1 MQQKL
6 LLFCMSYNDL
16 GADHTMGSFS
26 LGGHLR
32 DMHTAHADEQ
42 RESMSL
48 QHTPKDNT
56 NSTNRAHLGY
66 ASFTANPLLKV
77 D

>member
-1 MQQKL
+1 
-6 LLFCMSYNDL
+6 
-16 GADHTMGSFS
+16 
-26 LGGHLR
+26 
-32 DMHTAHADEQ
+32 MHTAHADGQ

-56 NSTNRAHLGY
+56 NSTNRAPLRKV
-66 ASFTANPLLKV
+66 SFRVNPLLKV

>member
-1 MQQKL
+1 
-6 LLFCMSYNDL
+6 
-16 GADHTMGSFS
+16 
-26 LGGHLR
+26 
-32 DMHTAHADEQ
+32 MHTAHADGQ

-56 NSTNRAHLGY
+56 NSTNIAPLGK
-66 ASFTANPLLKV
+66 ASTTVKSNP